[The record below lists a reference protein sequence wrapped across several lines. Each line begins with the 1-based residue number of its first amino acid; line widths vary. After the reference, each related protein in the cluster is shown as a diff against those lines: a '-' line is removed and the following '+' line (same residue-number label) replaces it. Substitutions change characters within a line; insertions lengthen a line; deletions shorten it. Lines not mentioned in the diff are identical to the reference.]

1 MRALGAVTFIALI
14 VAVAAAAAGPAPQA
28 RARSAAY
35 WRDMCTGQQIG
46 IPRAEQDRMCLLYLS
61 SFHDA
66 VDEYREAGYKIFCPP
81 DTMSAEG
88 MRRDFLVYMADIHET
103 AEFFPAG
110 RALLLALMRAHPC
123 TASR

>member
-1 MRALGAVTFIALI
+1 MRSLGAVTFIALI
-14 VAVAAAAAGPAPQA
+14 MTAAVAAAGPAPEA

-35 WRDMCTGQQIG
+35 WRDMCSGQQQG
-46 IPRAEQDRMCLLYLS
+46 VARAEQDRMCLLYLS

-66 VDEYREAGYKIFCPP
+66 VDEYGEAGHRMFCPP
-81 DTMSAEG
+81 DTMSAEA

-103 AEFFPAG
+103 AEYFPVG

-123 TASR
+123 VTSR

>member
-1 MRALGAVTFIALI
+1 MRSLGAVTFIALI
-14 VAVAAAAAGPAPQA
+14 VAAAAGPAPQA

>member
-14 VAVAAAAAGPAPQA
+14 LTAATAAARPAPQA
-28 RARSAAY
+28 RAHSAAY
-35 WRDMCTGQQIG
+35 LRDMCSGQQIG
-46 IPRAEQDRMCLLYLS
+46 IARAEQDRLCLLYLS

-66 VDEYREAGYKIFCPP
+66 VDEYGEAGHKMFCAP
-81 DTMSAEG
+81 DTMSAEA

-103 AEFFPAG
+103 AEFFSVG

-123 TASR
+123 TLR